1 MVMFKA
7 ATGGLNRSKRPERG
21 ERRAGSPLEAV
32 QTVLERPGRR
42 GQACGRTG
50 RTGRAIDRL
59 QLLVGLGFFQG
70 VRPEC
75 GFDGEIL
82 TLDNDTYL
90 RAVGQKRSRT
100 TVHSPFTTLKLALLC
115 N

>member
-1 MVMFKA
+1 MAVFKA

-32 QTVLERPGRR
+32 WTVLAVLERPGRR
-42 GQACGRTG
+42 GQACDRTGG
-50 RTGRAIDRL
+50 RTGRAIERSSDRL

-70 VRPEC
+70 IRLVA

-90 RAVGQKRSRT
+90 RAMPFKQGQTS
-100 TVHSPFTTLKLALLC
+100 A
-115 N
+115 